1 MQAILSDRMID
12 CDELAANFGSRVM
25 GVLLFTLHVLEKTL
39 FLMSSAQGLQISL
52 KQLTLAGFPESL
64 LG

>member
-1 MQAILSDRMID
+1 MID

>member
-1 MQAILSDRMID
+1 MID
-12 CDELAANFGSRVM
+12 CDELAADFGFRVM